1 MCSMLLLPQLAPKNY
16 TSRILRLSV
25 PVPRVSMAQVTMRAN
40 SIWWLNFHTVRTA
53 SDWLT
58 VGIKGSWLTT
68 NSNCFQYG
76 KIYKSQQT
84 FSVWFIF
91 MDLYI
96 YLYKVSKTHCGSRVD
111 LKKLLKGILQHN
123 VYLLSKII
131 KCIVSFQSNV
141 MLYHQP

>member
-25 PVPRVSMAQVTMRAN
+25 PVQRVSIAQVTMRAN

-76 KIYKSQQT
+76 KIDKSQQT
-84 FSVWFIF
+84 FSVWFIC

-96 YLYKVSKTHCGSRVD
+96 FIQSLQNTLWFKGGF
-111 LKKLLKGILQHN
+111 KKASERDTAAQC
-123 VYLLSKII
+123 LSSEQNSWWWTQK
-131 KCIVSFQSNV
+131 KQYVFCFVF
-141 MLYHQP
+141 